1 MIGPIALV
9 AFQLAMQPAEALEV
23 ALDAV
28 EPPPALRASFRATI
42 SSGSASRHIQYDPYL
57 PAAEQ
62 FQITWRFGDDPELD
76 AVVEGWRAERQADV
90 RLFADDLRNSLG
102 DARIVSEQGGWA
114 IQFRH
119 KISPNDGAVDAAISS
134 AMVGRL
140 AFDSTT
146 GLLSEVD
153 YGLVRPIRL
162 DDGTTLRTYH
172 QTYRFGYSARWGVS
186 FVSSYEL
193 EARGGRWGFN
203 ESRRVKVTLTDV
215 SFALAGD
222 ANQQLASK
230 SGEPRRSFSSGMP

>member
-1 MIGPIALV
+1 MIGSMAVI
-9 AFQLAMQPAEALEV
+9 AFQLALSPAEALER

-42 SSGSASRHIQYDPYL
+42 SSGAASRHIQFDPYL
-57 PAAEQ
+57 PLSEQ
-62 FQITWRFGDDPELD
+62 FQVTWRFGDDPELD
-76 AVVEGWRAERQADV
+76 AIVEGWRAERQADV
-90 RLFADDLRNSLG
+90 RLFADDLRGSLG
-102 DARIVSEQGGWA
+102 DARIVSEQGGWS

-119 KISPNDGAVDAAISS
+119 RISPNDGAVDAAISS

-140 AFDSTT
+140 AFNGPN

-162 DDGTTLRTYH
+162 DDGTTLRTYQ
-172 QTYRFGYSARWGVS
+172 QTYRFGYSERWGVS

-215 SFALAGD
+215 AFGLAGD

-230 SGEPRRSFSSGMP
+230 SIEPKRSYGLGMP

>member
-1 MIGPIALV
+1 MIGTMAVV
-9 AFQLAMQPAEALEV
+9 AFQLALPPAQALEQ

-42 SSGSASRHIQYDPYL
+42 SSGPASRHIQFDPYL
-57 PAAEQ
+57 PPGEQ
-62 FQITWRFGDDPELD
+62 FQVTWRFGDDPELD

-90 RLFADDLRNSLG
+90 RLFADDLRASLG
-102 DARIVSEQGGWA
+102 DARIVSERDGWS

-119 KISPNDGAVDAAISS
+119 RISPNDGAVDAAISS

-140 AFDSTT
+140 AFDSSN

-162 DDGTTLRTYH
+162 DDGTTLRTYR
-172 QTYRFGYSARWGVS
+172 QTYRFGHSERWGVS

-222 ANQQLASK
+222 AGQQLATK
-230 SGEPRRSFSSGMP
+230 TGEPRRSFGAGMP